1 MRCCC
6 MKRFALLLMLIAV
19 LASCAGSNASV
30 RKCDGRRGTRVP
42 MGVL

>member
-1 MRCCC
+1 
-6 MKRFALLLMLIAV
+6 MKRIVLLLVIVAV
-19 LASCAGSNASV
+19 LASCAGSGASV